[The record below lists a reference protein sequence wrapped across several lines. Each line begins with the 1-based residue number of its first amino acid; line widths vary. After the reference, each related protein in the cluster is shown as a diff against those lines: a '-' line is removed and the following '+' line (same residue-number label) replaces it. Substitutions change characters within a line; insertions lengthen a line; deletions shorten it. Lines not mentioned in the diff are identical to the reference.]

1 MLRLAL
7 KLVLAAAAVAA
18 VWAFVPFGGRTL
30 AERWSA
36 ARSPSQ
42 FLDRTWAEMRGVP
55 GAARG
60 PGRPQAR
67 AAQPAPRERAGE
79 RPTEGHTD
87 ADRQALDRIL
97 SQHLGEPGKAP
108 ARAP

>member
-7 KLVLAAAAVAA
+7 KLLLAGAALAA

-30 AERWSA
+30 SDRWTA
-36 ARSPSQ
+36 ARSPSE
-42 FLDRTWAEMRGVP
+42 FVDRTWAEMRGP
-55 GAARG
+55 QGASRA

-67 AAQPAPRERAGE
+67 QGAPGRERAAE
-79 RPTEGHTD
+79 RPTEGHTE

-97 SQHLGEPGKAP
+97 TRHLGEAK
-108 ARAP
+108 